1 MSIGILKRND
11 LYPSPQIQIS
21 DVNGPV
27 DLIEYSALMSMVYE
41 TILYEEMDNSQVV
54 LKMPAGLE
62 DIIETGD
69 GLIIEREYLV
79 ITGTPTLPI
88 TSSYVEF
95 NVSRGQTIP
104 GTKLKYI
111 PPFAVE
117 GLGSNR
123 WCLSANCVFTI
134 DMNFASSSISQQIT
148 LAKADHAANTA
159 ISDIIDDLNAKID
172 ATPLLNYLEAV
183 AVNNKIIIQ
192 DIQATPVSTTRLRIH
207 SINQPALEEL
217 GFYERSCS
225 CIGNQGTIAR
235 GHYASTPISIIKF
248 RNNAFIKYPSKQ
260 GNIAYEWEAGQT
272 DREGTFQLEFEV
284 MNDDGLQYIISGG
297 SIQIA
302 ADADRL

>member
-1 MSIGILKRND
+1 MSTGILKRND

-21 DVNGPV
+21 DINGPV
-27 DLIEYSALMSMVYE
+27 DLISYSALMSMIYE
-41 TILYEEMDNSQVV
+41 TTLYEEINDSQTV
-54 LKMPAGLE
+54 LRLPAGLE
-62 DIIETGD
+62 DIIEVGD
-69 GLIIEREYLV
+69 GLIIDREYLI

-88 TSSYVEF
+88 TGSYVEF

-117 GLGSNR
+117 GLGDNR
-123 WCLSANCVFTI
+123 WCLSDDCVFTI

-148 LAKADHAANTA
+148 LAKADHTANTA
-159 ISDIIDDLNAKID
+159 ISDIVDDLNAKID
-172 ATPLLNYLEAV
+172 ATAFLTYLEAV

-192 DIQATPVSTTRLRIH
+192 DIQATPVSTTRLRVH

-225 CIGNQGTIAR
+225 CIGNNGTTAR
-235 GHYASTPISIIKF
+235 GHYEDAAISIIKF
-248 RNNAFIKYPSKQ
+248 RNNAFVKYPSKD